1 MLINRYSFLWAFNI
15 VLTHLRLC
23 PAWTHSEKSSLEKSV
38 QVALSGNQVLQMDCK
53 KLELSVSSLQRERDH
68 ERDEK
73 EAAVQE
79 RDRAKAETLRV

>member
-1 MLINRYSFLWAFNI
+1 M
-15 VLTHLRLC
+15 
-23 PAWTHSEKSSLEKSV
+23 EKSL
-38 QVALSGNQVLQMDCK
+38 QVALGSSQVLQMDCR
-53 KLELSVSSLQRERDH
+53 KLELNVASLQRERDH

>member
-1 MLINRYSFLWAFNI
+1 MVILHHLPH
-15 VLTHLRLC
+15 LLRLC
-23 PAWTHSEKSSLEKSV
+23 SAWTRSDKASLEKSV

-53 KLELSVSSLQRERDH
+53 KLELSVASLQRERDH